1 MSVQEIITAFNENF
15 HVCSNKDDSTVQSE
29 EEILKWFN
37 TMLSGCGQLRWER
50 DEEKWLLVKEKLNI
64 ASACYVYNS

>member
-50 DEEKWLLVKEKLNI
+50 DGEKWLLVKEKLNI